1 MGLPDED
8 ELEIEYP
15 VIAWFLGMD
24 LP

>member
-8 ELEIEYP
+8 EIEIEYP